1 MHATRRRTYLFIG
14 SALLNVQRKGSSRWG
29 LPVPT
34 GHSGVDTPSP
44 PFFSSCLCKLTLGK
58 YLVRRLLGAT
68 TTTTTT
74 RMMQKRWEGKI
85 SVQEQA
91 AGPPSVRARARARAR
106 VQVNKIFPPG
116 GRSARFLSLGS
127 GHQLWSGHIFLLFS
141 RQVALA
147 PCVSLRVWLTAE
159 RARIWAGLPDNA
171 CFCAGGSAESTATAD
186 WGWGTGGFRF
196 RLPGADDKA
205 ALFFFGGRAGGTP
218 VYVLRTA
225 KLTSFSRGRLAALF
239 CFVFLWLPTEPK
251 CI

>member
-1 MHATRRRTYLFIG
+1 MQWCACHQATDVPIYRLC
-14 SALLNVQRKGSSRWG
+14 SAECAAKRQQPMGTASAHW
-29 LPVPT
+29 PQW
-34 GHSGVDTPSP
+34 TPPP
-44 PFFSSCLCKLTLGK
+44 PFLFFSCLCKLTLGK

-74 RMMQKRWEGKI
+74 MMQKRWEGKI

-91 AGPPSVRARARARAR
+91 AGPPSVRARARAC

-116 GRSARFLSLGS
+116 GRSPRFLSLGS

-159 RARIWAGLPDNA
+159 RARIWAGHPDNA

-196 RLPGADDKA
+196 RLPGADDND
-205 ALFFFGGRAGGTP
+205 GRAGHPSTCCE
-218 VYVLRTA
+218 LRN
-225 KLTSFSRGRLAALF
+225 
-239 CFVFLWLPTEPK
+239 
-251 CI
+251 

>member
-91 AGPPSVRARARARAR
+91 AGPPSVRARARAC

-116 GRSARFLSLGS
+116 GRSPRFLSLGS

-159 RARIWAGLPDNA
+159 RARIWAGHPDNA

-196 RLPGADDKA
+196 RLPGADDND
-205 ALFFFGGRAGGTP
+205 GRAGGDTR
-218 VYVLRTA
+218 LR
-225 KLTSFSRGRLAALF
+225 AANCETDFFFAWRTGSTF